1 MMVHMHPAT
10 QCVFSSFPVCVSLVV
25 YLLALTA
32 GEDGLSGSQPISD
45 LHAYAF
51 NKLIFHNPKKKEKLA
66 FVTPCVSRPHS
77 TG

>member
-1 MMVHMHPAT
+1 MVHMHPTA
-10 QCVFSSFPVCVSLVV
+10 QRVFSSFPVCISLVI

-45 LHAYAF
+45 LHAYAVI
-51 NKLIFHNPKKKEKLA
+51 KLVFHNPKKKEKLV